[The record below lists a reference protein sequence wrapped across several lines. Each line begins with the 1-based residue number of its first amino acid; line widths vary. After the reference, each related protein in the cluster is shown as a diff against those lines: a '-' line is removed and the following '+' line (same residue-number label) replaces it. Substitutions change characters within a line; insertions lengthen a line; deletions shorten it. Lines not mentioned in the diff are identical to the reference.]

1 MRFVEQVA
9 RPQRHGERLTEVGHR
24 NVGEREATMQIDKA
38 AYFARYQGRR
48 IALALNEFRL
58 LIHLVEYPS
67 RVFTRNSLIDIL
79 HKADERID
87 ERTVDSVGYVLH
99 HVDSE
104 ILTMMG

>member
-1 MRFVEQVA
+1 
-9 RPQRHGERLTEVGHR
+9 
-24 NVGEREATMQIDKA
+24 MQIDKA
-38 AYFARYQGRR
+38 AYLARYQGRR

-58 LIHLVEYPS
+58 LIHFVEHPN

>member
-1 MRFVEQVA
+1 
-9 RPQRHGERLTEVGHR
+9 
-24 NVGEREATMQIDKA
+24 MQIDKA

-48 IALALNEFRL
+48 IALASNEFRL
-58 LIHLVEYPS
+58 LIHFVEDPN

-87 ERTVDSVGYVLH
+87 ERTIDVWISRLRRAFKAQGVPGRLRTVRSVGYVLH